1 MQLLDQF
8 PCDAAVVGVLQQDA
22 LPARPVS
29 GPAVT
34 AVLEVEL
41 YRVQHA
47 RIQVP
52 RDCEPHLVLQY
63 ETMGI
68 RFDIRMPFRLNILVL
83 IFHCFF
89 SKLYS

>member
-8 PCDAAVVGVLQQDA
+8 PCDAAVVGVLQENA

-29 GPAVT
+29 GPPVT

-52 RDCEPHLVLQY
+52 RDCESHLVLQQQ
-63 ETMGI
+63 TMGI
-68 RFDIRMPFRLNILVL
+68 WFDIRFA
-83 IFHCFF
+83 F
-89 SKLYS
+89 